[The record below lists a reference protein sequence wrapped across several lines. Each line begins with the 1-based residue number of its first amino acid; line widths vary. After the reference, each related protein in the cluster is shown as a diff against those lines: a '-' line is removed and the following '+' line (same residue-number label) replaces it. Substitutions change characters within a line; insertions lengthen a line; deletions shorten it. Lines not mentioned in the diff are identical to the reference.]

1 MSGDRYQPGLFF
13 QGRAGHG
20 VGRGGAKPVE
30 ITIKG
35 NENEISALVLAVQG
49 RKNEQILDLTCGNS
63 NNLIVEN
70 RKRIKTELCAIL
82 ANNGHIF

>member
-1 MSGDRYQPGLFF
+1 MKKDTLFAREDTDTVRDTAL
-13 QGRAGHG
+13 G
-20 VGRGGAKPVE
+20 GGAKPVE